1 MQDSTETGVS
11 GMNKAAYYT
20 QGFTLVELMI
30 TVAIVGILA
39 SIAIPSYN
47 GYIRSCQLATAR
59 ANAETLAGFEETYF
73 YERGDYLAGSY
84 TPPGANGLAA
94 LEWQPTSDSNLFSY
108 TVTINTGCTAPAT
121 KCYSITVFQISEP
134 SITQTITGP

>member
-1 MQDSTETGVS
+1 
-11 GMNKAAYYT
+11 MNKAAYYT

-30 TVAIVGILA
+30 TVAIIGVLA
-39 SIAIPSYN
+39 SIAVPSYN
-47 GYIRSCQLATAR
+47 NYIRTSQIATAR

-73 YERGDYLAGSY
+73 YERGGYLAGSY

-94 LEWQPTSDSNLFSY
+94 LEWSPTSDSELFSY
-108 TVTINTGCTAPAT
+108 TVTTATGGACTLPAT
-121 KCYSITVFQISEP
+121 KCYSITVYQISDP

>member
-1 MQDSTETGVS
+1 
-11 GMNKAAYYT
+11 MNKAAYYT

-30 TVAIVGILA
+30 TVAIIGVLA
-39 SIAIPSYN
+39 SIAVPSYN
-47 GYIRSCQLATAR
+47 NYIRTSQMATAR

-73 YERGDYLAGSY
+73 YERGNYLAGTY

-94 LEWQPTSDSNLFSY
+94 LEWYPTSDSELFSY
-108 TVTINTGCTAPAT
+108 TVTINAGCTAPAT
-121 KCYSITVFQISEP
+121 KCYSITVYQISEP